1 MKNENFNLNTRQVT
15 VTETPSFKMSIKV
28 NDMLLPSDTKAVYW
42 VREEFDKDG
51 NQINESVYEFFLNPE
66 EMNTVSKFFT
76 NIN

>member
-28 NDMLLPSDTKAVYW
+28 NDMLRPSDTKVVYW

-51 NQINESVYEFFLNPE
+51 NQTNESVYEFFLNPE